1 LLSKVRQQ
9 SFINKETFLLTIIA
23 LCIKIRMQFLLDSF
37 EMQILCRWKSILHNV
52 YNIESRQLNDVS
64 LENKYKNLKY
74 VGV

>member
-1 LLSKVRQQ
+1 
-9 SFINKETFLLTIIA
+9 
-23 LCIKIRMQFLLDSF
+23 MQFLLDSF
-37 EMQILCRWKSILHNV
+37 EMQILRRWKRILHNV